1 MMKKFWTVFVC
12 SFFILAAV
20 LYISM
25 NVFASGKENFLE
37 GSSTEDGTLRI
48 YCADIVSEEETTEGC
63 AVSLGGCELT
73 VLSVES
79 VKVQHI
85 PITYYCLAD
94 VSGSMGADQMN
105 QVKEALLA
113 VIDGMKD
120 GDNMVVGTLG
130 NQTQTSGFI
139 TDKEELHQ
147 TIEALEAGREDTN
160 LYAGIVESIHVL
172 QTNAEVNP
180 RKCLIILSDG
190 EDDQKTGITEKEAGT
205 AVEESSIPVYTVA
218 ALRNAEDEEAISY
231 AKLLG
236 SFARMSTGGAHFAPI
251 LDDSTGK
258 EAGQAI
264 ITAMESGF
272 VVSAE
277 LPETLP
283 DKEEVQL
290 RMVYTA
296 EDNTVYDDILMIY
309 TEDLKIES
317 NSEPTPASE
326 LTPTP
331 ESTPESIPDSIPE
344 PNPEP
349 NPEPTPAP
357 VPESSTF
364 PELLPWLI
372 GGAAALIIILVI
384 VFTNK
389 KHKKSLQEEQNE
401 GKAEPASYEK
411 LSTKSINQPE
421 SRVTESIPVYE
432 LRLYAIGYNEIVHTI
447 QMEEGKEMT
456 IGRNSKADIILDSED
471 KKLSSVH
478 CRMQWSSGK
487 LYVQDANSTNGT
499 FVNGVP
505 IKSMGRVVVH
515 EGEIVGMGS
524 YEYRVGRR

>member
-1 MMKKFWTVFVC
+1 MMKKFGMVFIC
-12 SFFILAAV
+12 SFLILAAV
-20 LYISM
+20 LTASA

-37 GSSTEDGTLRI
+37 GSSAEDGILQI
-48 YCADIVSEEETTEGC
+48 YCADIVPEEENAESC
-63 AVSLGGCELT
+63 AVSLSGQELT

-79 VKVQHI
+79 AAVQHT
-85 PITYYCLAD
+85 PITYYCLVD

-105 QVKEALLA
+105 QVREALLA
-113 VIDGMKD
+113 IVDGMKD

-130 NQTQTSGFI
+130 NQTQTSGFL
-139 TDKEELHQ
+139 TDKEELYQ
-147 TIEALEAGREDTN
+147 IMEALEAGREDTN
-160 LYAGIVESIHVL
+160 LYSGIVESIHVL

-218 ALRNAEDEEAISY
+218 ALKNAENEEAISY

-236 SFARMSTGGAHFAPI
+236 SFARMSTGGIHFAPI

-264 ITAMESGF
+264 IAAMDAGF

-283 DKEEVQL
+283 DKDEVQL

-296 EDNTVYDDILMIY
+296 EDNTVYDDTLMIY
-309 TEDLKIES
+309 TEDLNLES
-317 NSEPTPASE
+317 N
-326 LTPTP
+326 P
-331 ESTPESIPDSIPE
+331 ES
-344 PNPEP
+344 
-349 NPEPTPAP
+349 NPEPTPTQESNP
-357 VPESSTF
+357 DSVPEPDSEPDSEPDPEPIRDPASETSTLL
-364 PELLPWLI
+364 ELLPWLI
-372 GGAAALIIILVI
+372 GGAAVLVIILII
-384 VFTNK
+384 VFVNI
-389 KHKKSLQEEQNE
+389 KHKKSVQEEQNE
-401 GKAEPASYEK
+401 KKAEPAFFEK
-411 LSTKSINQPE
+411 PSVESINQPKPE
-421 SRVTESIPVYE
+421 FTASVPVYE
-432 LRLYAIGYNEIVHTI
+432 LRLYAVGYSEIAYTI
-447 QMEEGKEMT
+447 QMEEGREVT

-478 CRMQWSSGK
+478 CRMQWNSGK

-505 IKSMGRVVVH
+505 IKSLGRVVVH
-515 EGEIVGMGS
+515 EGETVGMGS
-524 YEYRVGRR
+524 YEYRVGKR